1 MCASRPDSPSRLRSI
16 SQGGQSLLH
25 GNPRPIPEFVCP
37 FVPIKI
43 QSRAMTM
50 AACRVSGGSPDSRSS
65 RHAPSD
71 AAAIVSASQCG
82 MERSGR
88 TTPTLA
94 AIPDSIAFIDR
105 SPSSKMRWR
114 VLAPLV
120 RSGDNGNVATA
131 TTPNRQDLVRRGQ
144 RLEYFTIGYNSV
156 EGLVSIVAGVIAG
169 SASLIGFGLDSVIEV
184 ASGVALLWRL
194 HHDLNP
200 SRREQVER
208 ITLRIVGWCFVALA
222 LYVGYESGYTLIRHE
237 PPERSIP
244 GIIVAAVSVV
254 VMPLLARAKRRV
266 AAAIGSGAMRA
277 DSKQADFC
285 TYLSAILLG
294 GLLLNAVLGWW
305 WADPVAG
312 LVMVPIIT
320 KEGIDGIR
328 GKACC
333 DDCGCH

>member
-1 MCASRPDSPSRLRSI
+1 
-16 SQGGQSLLH
+16 
-25 GNPRPIPEFVCP
+25 
-37 FVPIKI
+37 
-43 QSRAMTM
+43 
-50 AACRVSGGSPDSRSS
+50 
-65 RHAPSD
+65 
-71 AAAIVSASQCG
+71 

-169 SASLIGFGLDSVIEV
+169 SVSLIGFGLDSVIEV
-184 ASGVALLWRL
+184 ASGVELLWRL